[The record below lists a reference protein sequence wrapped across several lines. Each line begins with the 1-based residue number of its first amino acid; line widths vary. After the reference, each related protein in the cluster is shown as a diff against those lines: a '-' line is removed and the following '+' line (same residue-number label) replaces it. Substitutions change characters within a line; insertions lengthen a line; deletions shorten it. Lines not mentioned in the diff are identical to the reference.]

1 MTLPKPAIA
10 AINGLIW
17 VIIVLT
23 YQVLHWT
30 SLPLQIVL
38 IVVLVV
44 EMQALQAL
52 FTYLEKGKKRQ

>member
-1 MTLPKPAIA
+1 MTLPKPAKA

-23 YQVLHWT
+23 FQVLHWT
-30 SLPLQIVL
+30 SLPMQIVL
-38 IVVLVV
+38 IVILIV

-52 FTYLEKGKKRQ
+52 FTHLEKGKNRQ

>member
-1 MTLPKPAIA
+1 MTLPKPAKA

-17 VIIVLT
+17 AMVGLAFQI
-23 YQVLHWT
+23 LHWT

>member
-1 MTLPKPAIA
+1 MTLPKPAKA

-23 YQVLHWT
+23 FQVLHWT

-38 IVVLVV
+38 IV
-44 EMQALQAL
+44 EMQALKSI
-52 FTYLEKGKKRQ
+52 FTHLEKGKNRQ

>member
-1 MTLPKPAIA
+1 MTLPKPAKA

-17 VIIVLT
+17 VVIVLT
-23 YQVLHWT
+23 FQILHWT

-38 IVVLVV
+38 IVVLIV
-44 EMQALQAL
+44 EMQALKAL